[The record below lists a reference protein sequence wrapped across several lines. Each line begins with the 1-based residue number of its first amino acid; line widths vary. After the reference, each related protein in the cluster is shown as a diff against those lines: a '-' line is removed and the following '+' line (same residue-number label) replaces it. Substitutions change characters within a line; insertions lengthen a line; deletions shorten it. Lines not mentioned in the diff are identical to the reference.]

1 MDSHFDQVMRAREG
15 ADGAPRRYFAYS
27 TTLDREAFERWRHEH
42 GYDFFSLPE
51 GEVAEAL
58 DVDLVFD
65 FPSRF
70 WGGRVAGLTPRPGRS
85 VFGRVYEIAAKDWPI
100 VQHKE
105 GVVTGMAVEREV
117 TIRVGGR
124 EEKAIAFVTHPSRQ
138 STDGTVSQ
146 RFVEA
151 MLRGA
156 RAAGLPEAWLR
167 RIEEA
172 AR

>member
-58 DVDLVFD
+58 EVDLVFD

-70 WGGRVAGLTPRPGRS
+70 WGGRVASLTSRPGHS
-85 VFGRVYEIAAKDWPI
+85 AFGRVYEIAAKDWPI

-105 GVVTGMAVEREV
+105 GLVTGMAIEREV
-117 TIRVGGR
+117 TIRVAGR
-124 EEKAIAFVTHPSRQ
+124 QETAIAFVTHPSRQ
-138 STDGTVSQ
+138 STAGAVS
-146 RFVEA
+146 RPFVEA

-156 RAAGLPEAWLR
+156 RAAGLPESWLR